1 VILHIVKVFLDDLNG
16 TNIEGLAALLEGCGR
31 FLLRGADTGEKT
43 AAMVWI
49 LFEVDILL
57 IFC

>member
-16 TNIEGLAALLEGCGR
+16 TNLESLAALLEGCGK
-31 FLLRGADTGEKT
+31 FLLRGAETGEKT
-43 AAMVWI
+43 ASMVWI
-49 LFEVDILL
+49 SFEVDRLL